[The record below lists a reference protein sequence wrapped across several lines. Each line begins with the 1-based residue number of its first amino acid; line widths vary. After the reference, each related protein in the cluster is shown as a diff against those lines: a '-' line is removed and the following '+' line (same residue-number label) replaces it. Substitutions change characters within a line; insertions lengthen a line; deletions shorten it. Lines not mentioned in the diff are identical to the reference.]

1 MEKKTGCRRRIVIK
15 EDFIFVGV
23 CGHVTGAW
31 WAPWGP
37 GLSIFRF
44 RRPYATFSSC
54 RNLSGIQFKCRSE
67 GGYFH
72 GHRPSQPGLSSRCG
86 MGRWSESQPWRQCA
100 HKWGPGPGTKMG
112 KERAKQRRNYLHYLL
127 SSPELLLILV
137 GWFPNN
143 MQRLTRIQKQ
153 NTRRRYNLMS
163 QALMVPYFN
172 DWLGWF
178 YPGYSGFHPQ
188 KKIWYKKRTKE
199 KENFT
204 LFLTSFN
211 IAIAK

>member
-1 MEKKTGCRRRIVIK
+1 MEQKTGCRRRIVIK

-86 MGRWSESQPWRQCA
+86 MGRWSESLNRDDNVRTSGVRDPVQRWA
-100 HKWGPGPGTKMG
+100 

-127 SSPELLLILV
+127 LPRTTS
-137 GWFPNN
+137 
-143 MQRLTRIQKQ
+143 
-153 NTRRRYNLMS
+153 
-163 QALMVPYFN
+163 
-172 DWLGWF
+172 
-178 YPGYSGFHPQ
+178 YSGWLVSKQH
-188 KKIWYKKRTKE
+188 
-199 KENFT
+199 
-204 LFLTSFN
+204 
-211 IAIAK
+211 AKVD

>member
-86 MGRWSESQPWRQCA
+86 MGRWSESLNRDDNVRTSGVRDPVQRW
-100 HKWGPGPGTKMG
+100 
-112 KERAKQRRNYLHYLL
+112 AKKGQSSVAIIS

-153 NTRRRYNLMS
+153 TQEDVTTLWVRHWWCHTSMTGS
-163 QALMVPYFN
+163 GGFT
-172 DWLGWF
+172 
-178 YPGYSGFHPQ
+178 PGTPVSTH
-188 KKIWYKKRTKE
+188 KKELKR
-199 KENFT
+199 
-204 LFLTSFN
+204 
-211 IAIAK
+211 

>member
-72 GHRPSQPGLSSRCG
+72 GHRPSQPGLSSRYG
-86 MGRWSESQPWRQCA
+86 MGRWSESLNRDDNVRTSGVRDPVQRW
-100 HKWGPGPGTKMG
+100 
-112 KERAKQRRNYLHYLL
+112 AKKGQSSVAIISIIS

-178 YPGYSGFHPQ
+178 YPGYSGFHPH
-188 KKIWYKKRTKE
+188 KKIKDTKRD
-199 KENFT
+199 
-204 LFLTSFN
+204 
-211 IAIAK
+211 